1 MTKKLQVALVG
12 CGTVG
17 SAVAKFLLAHRL
29 DLVVTSDVDIKLS
42 KIYTRNPNGRKSQ
55 ELYTTHPELFV
66 QDFDEILQDSQIDI
80 VIETIGGT
88 DFAREV
94 VVGAIKSDKD
104 VVTANKALLAIYG
117 EEIFALLR
125 QYGRQLGY
133 EAAVA
138 GSIPI
143 ISTLRNH
150 LVGRR
155 VKAIAGI
162 LNGTCNYILSRMQ
175 ESGCSFGDA
184 LKDAQELGYAEA
196 DPNEDISGADT
207 RNKISILAHTAFGF
221 YFNPAD
227 IYTQG
232 IEEIIPEDFKYA
244 KDKFNSTIKLIAYCT
259 NERVIYVCPMLVPRN
274 SFLANI
280 SDNRNGISIYG
291 EYFNEIGLTGPG
303 SGGEQT
309 AVSIIAD
316 LVSIA
321 SGTLKSKHL
330 TTFEPHSFEELYF
343 THTLRFV
350 IKDQVGILRDITGIL
365 AQEGISVRAVEQ
377 NEYTEDDKDS
387 LPFFITLEPAQEKNV
402 QKAVHKINQLPYMV
416 RPVVIFRIL
425 K

>member
-1 MTKKLQVALVG
+1 M
-12 CGTVG
+12 
-17 SAVAKFLLAHRL
+17 
-29 DLVVTSDVDIKLS
+29 
-42 KIYTRNPNGRKSQ
+42 
-55 ELYTTHPELFV
+55 
-66 QDFDEILQDSQIDI
+66 
-80 VIETIGGT
+80 
-88 DFAREV
+88 
-94 VVGAIKSDKD
+94 
-104 VVTANKALLAIYG
+104 VTANKALLAIYG